1 MFGVAPLGLHDDVQ
15 GAAWLRCNLQCSHFK
30 PTFPPTRRNSSLWLL
45 KLQLND
51 YMVSLTRH
59 NWIYFTPVFS
69 SVLWILSSFCLMGGK
84 QLTAVLVSF
93 NRRWHCQQHHQLF
106 TVFHPTDFAL
116 LILRGEISF
125 LHILRNNMGC
135 AELLTLKEI
144 RLVTC
149 CTSFFFVKELTGT
162 GSEKYLK
169 VWRPSMLALDSACGA
184 PQGKINVYILKKK
197 HKKTVTP

>member
-15 GAAWLRCNLQCSHFK
+15 GAALLRCNLQCSHFK

-59 NWIYFTPVFS
+59 NWIYFTPFFS

-149 CTSFFFVKELTGT
+149 CTSFFFCEGVNWHRLREVPEGMAAKHAGFGFSMWCSTGKDQRLHF
-162 GSEKYLK
+162 E
-169 VWRPSMLALDSACGA
+169 
-184 PQGKINVYILKKK
+184 
-197 HKKTVTP
+197 KKT